1 MSPKKRKLSGI
12 GRRELQAAY
21 DSLLRLQRSLV
32 YEEAEEEE
40 GPAPASLEQQLDTAR
55 MLSCVGVKAGRASA
69 FYLLQYDHGGLDRV
83 ENHVHWLYSPKA
95 QFY

>member
-40 GPAPASLEQQLDTAR
+40 GLLDTAR

-83 ENHVHWLYSPKA
+83 ENHVHWLYSPEA